1 MGGVTKVSAGAS
13 ERPVGGPDG
22 SVGESDEPADDLDR
36 PVGRPDTSVWDLNRA
51 VRGLGAGEARLGAE
65 VGGADPSPHARNLSA
80 RTRRLTVRP
89 FPAPLFPFPDTMRF
103 PAAALAALTALAPVA
118 SAQTATAVADPGLVG
133 RYQATITPA
142 ELAGHLYVYAD
153 DYLAGRETGEPGQ
166 RFAARYLAGQY
177 ATLGIAARG
186 TGPDNGNYGI
196 DGYLQPFA
204 LEQSTLV
211 SLTGLVEQAGTPV
224 LTSTLAEGDT
234 ETAFLIPAYGQVED
248 DTPGRL
254 VFVGDGSDLDGMDL
268 DGTYPVLAPGADQG
282 AMRAAL
288 GALGAAGAKGVLLAT
303 APTNDALQ
311 GRAASAFQ
319 AGRLA
324 LPAVDGAE
332 ESEGGLPAILITSR
346 EALDALMGAANV
358 AADSDG
364 AYPLGDTGLT
374 LSVTAEMTK
383 TEVLSENVVAFIEG
397 TDLKDEVVVISA
409 HLDHVGDDGDGDD
422 TIYNGADDDGSGTVT
437 MLEIAEAFKAA
448 ADAGDGPRRSILF
461 LHVSGEE
468 KGLLGSEYYADREPL
483 IPIEQTVANL
493 NIDMIGRY
501 DPERGFERTDYV
513 YIIGGDLIS
522 QDIHDWNEAVNETTG
537 TDLLLS
543 DRFNSPDDPNQ
554 FFRRSDHWNFGKY
567 DVPFIFYF
575 TGTHED
581 YHGVGDSADKIDY
594 DRMARIGRLIFG
606 TAWELANRDERPAV
620 SGVGFN

>member
-1 MGGVTKVSAGAS
+1 
-13 ERPVGGPDG
+13 
-22 SVGESDEPADDLDR
+22 
-36 PVGRPDTSVWDLNRA
+36 
-51 VRGLGAGEARLGAE
+51 
-65 VGGADPSPHARNLSA
+65 
-80 RTRRLTVRP
+80 
-89 FPAPLFPFPDTMRF
+89 
-103 PAAALAALTALAPVA
+103 
-118 SAQTATAVADPGLVG
+118 
-133 RYQATITPA
+133 
-142 ELAGHLYVYAD
+142 
-153 DYLAGRETGEPGQ
+153 
-166 RFAARYLAGQY
+166 
-177 ATLGIAARG
+177 
-186 TGPDNGNYGI
+186 
-196 DGYLQPFA
+196 
-204 LEQSTLV
+204 
-211 SLTGLVEQAGTPV
+211 
-224 LTSTLAEGDT
+224 
-234 ETAFLIPAYGQVED
+234 
-248 DTPGRL
+248 
-254 VFVGDGSDLDGMDL
+254 
-268 DGTYPVLAPGADQG
+268 
-282 AMRAAL
+282 
-288 GALGAAGAKGVLLAT
+288 
-303 APTNDALQ
+303 
-311 GRAASAFQ
+311 
-319 AGRLA
+319 
-324 LPAVDGAE
+324 
-332 ESEGGLPAILITSR
+332 
-346 EALDALMGAANV
+346 MGAANV
-358 AADSDG
+358 AADADG

-374 LSVTAEMTK
+374 LAITAETNK

-448 ADAGDGPRRSILF
+448 ADAGHGPRRSILF